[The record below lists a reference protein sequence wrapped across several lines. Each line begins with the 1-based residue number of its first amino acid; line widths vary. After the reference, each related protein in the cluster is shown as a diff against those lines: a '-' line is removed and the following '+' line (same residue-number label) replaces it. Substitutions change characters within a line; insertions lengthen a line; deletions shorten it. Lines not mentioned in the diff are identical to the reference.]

1 MSMNS
6 KKILSMN
13 LKFYREKYNLS
24 QEKFAEKVG
33 SNLVYINQLENCK
46 RKPTTD
52 MLDKIADGMNKNI
65 DPKLKMTSSELLRY
79 DPSHKTLFLFLF
91 HFYHNIS
98 IYTHISYHQRNLLFQ
113 LLYYQFVYNMK
124 MIERIGN
131 NMLHHIILKIL
142 LPQLL

>member
-1 MSMNS
+1 MMTSS
-6 KKILSMN
+6 KEILAMN

-65 DPKLKMTSSELLRY
+65 DPKLNMTGSELIRY
-79 DPSHKTLFLFLF
+79 DKKHITSF
-91 HFYHNIS
+91 H
-98 IYTHISYHQRNLLFQ
+98 
-113 LLYYQFVYNMK
+113 
-124 MIERIGN
+124 RIDE
-131 NMLHHIILKIL
+131 KK
-142 LPQLL
+142 